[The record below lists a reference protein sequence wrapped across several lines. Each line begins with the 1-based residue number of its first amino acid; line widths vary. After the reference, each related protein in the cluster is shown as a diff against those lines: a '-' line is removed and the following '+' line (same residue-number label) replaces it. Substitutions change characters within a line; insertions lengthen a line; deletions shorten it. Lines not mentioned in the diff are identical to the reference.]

1 MSEIY
6 ITKKQYKRLPY
17 KTTTISRG
25 KTYGDIIGLLE
36 THGIQ
41 DYQWTRLQGTDQL
54 AFPLRIEREGV
65 EQRFL
70 VKLTVPKLMY
80 PKSHGRG
87 RNAPKTMTY
96 LENVSWRI
104 FWWHLKSKLEAIEF
118 GISDEVKEFMYNIH
132 YLLPDGTEISL
143 GEALIEN
150 ADQLAKLSA
159 LEDNRAVNVEADYK
173 EADVEEVEG

>member
-1 MSEIY
+1 MTEIQLS
-6 ITKKQYKRLPY
+6 KKQYDRLPY
-17 KTTTISRG
+17 KTTKIIKG
-25 KTYGDIIGLLE
+25 KTYGEIIGLLE

-41 DYQWTRLQGTDQL
+41 DYQWTRLEGTDQL
-54 AFPLRIEREGV
+54 AFPLTVERRGMEK
-65 EQRFL
+65 RFL

-80 PKSHGRG
+80 PKKTGRYG
-87 RNAPKTMTY
+87 PTTLTY

-132 YLLPDGTEISL
+132 FSLPDGTEVSL

-150 ADQLAKLSA
+150 AEQLAKLSA
-159 LEDNRAVNVEADYK
+159 LEDKSKPIQVEANFR
-173 EADVEEVEG
+173 ERQE